1 MPARSS
7 RASEGAPS
15 FDANSTQGKI
25 TLARATGMPGAS
37 ASLSMVLILQSK
49 MLYKIAQRGR
59 MAPDDRHS
67 IPHPARIARG
77 YDSCTAHRG

>member
-25 TLARATGMPGAS
+25 THARATGMPGDGYFAF
-37 ASLSMVLILQSK
+37 ADARL
-49 MLYKIAQRGR
+49 GR
-59 MAPDDRHS
+59 DVADRRRYWES
-67 IPHPARIARG
+67 EVERVWDTWSEAGPR
-77 YDSCTAHRG
+77 